1 MIADSGPSLTAR
13 RVAAHRLS
21 YERLEAPY
29 GDPAADDTL
38 TAAVA
43 AGVTVPHGPMHD
55 YLQARTRFFD
65 QTVVASIAEGF
76 RQIVIGG
83 AGYDG
88 RALRYAAPG
97 VRWFEI
103 DHPATQR
110 DKLAVLGELGLAE
123 REHVSFAAA
132 DFTVD
137 PVGDVLVAAGL
148 CPGER
153 ALFLLEGVAVY
164 LAAAD
169 LESLLGQF
177 RDVAAE
183 GSRLAISMPVTG
195 TRRSSRFRDTVA
207 GMGEP
212 ALSRFEPDE
221 AADLLARTG
230 WHART
235 PGGPRERLR
244 RAGLLVADAAP
255 RPAQAPAPAPAP
267 RPAPA
272 VAPAAAPAPGA
283 GAFVPVD
290 AARLPLSALL
300 SNAHVA
306 FTIEADN
313 EAEHR
318 MPHRTTAQGGGGAWL
333 TSLAMYEN
341 CLRHLDAD
349 TPRTLG
355 ELRNLARTGTNLDGM
370 RRWGYI
376 TITLP
381 GAASPL
387 TGHPKHRPGPDS
399 VLRLTAKGQAARE
412 VWAEVP
418 GLIEGRWRERF
429 GADVTG
435 RLRRALQEVAER
447 LDPALP
453 DTLPILGPGL
463 RARPVATPPPPS
475 SQPVAGLSLNALL
488 SRPLHAIALEFERES
503 TLSLALCANVL
514 RVLAAE
520 GTRLKDLPAL
530 TGVSK
535 ESIAMAMTVLEPA
548 GLAVTGK
555 EGRWQ
560 TVSRTAKGLSAQRV
574 HAEHLTA
581 CERAWQEPHDPAA
594 IRAIRE
600 VLEPLVAT
608 DGSTPPR
615 LFECLRPY
623 PGGWRASVRP
633 PTALPH
639 YPMVLHR
646 GGYPD
651 GSLHPQSL
659 RSPIATAGPRNRRKC
674 AARHFVSTS

>member
-43 AGVTVPHGPMHD
+43 AGVTVPHGAMHD

-65 QTVVASIAEGF
+65 RTVVASIAEGF

-110 DKLAVLGELGLAE
+110 DKLAVLGELGLGE

-244 RAGLLVADAAP
+244 RAGLLVADAVPRAADAVPRAADAAPGAADAAP
-255 RPAQAPAPAPAP
+255 RPADAARRAA
-267 RPAPA
+267 PAPA
-272 VAPAAAPAPGA
+272 VALAAAPAAGA

-300 SNAHVA
+300 SHALVA

-318 MPHRTTAQGGGGAWL
+318 LPHRTTGQGGGGAWL

-341 CLRHLDAD
+341 CLRYLDAD
-349 TPRTLG
+349 KPRTLG
-355 ELRNLARTGTNLDGM
+355 ELGNLARTGTNLDGM

-387 TGHPKHRPGPDS
+387 TAHPKQRPGPAS
-399 VLRLTAKGQAARE
+399 VLRLTAKGQVARD

-429 GADVTG
+429 GADVMG
-435 RLRRALQEVAER
+435 RLRQALQEVAER

-463 RARPVATPPPPS
+463 RARPVAPPPPPS
-475 SQPVAGLSLNALL
+475 SQPIAGLSLNALL
-488 SRPLHAIALEFERES
+488 SRPLHAMAVEFERDS

-530 TGVSK
+530 TGVSR

-560 TVSRTAKGLSAQRV
+560 TVSLTAKGLSAQRV

-623 PGGWRASVRP
+623 PEGWRASVRP
-633 PTALPH
+633 PIALPH

-651 GSLHPQSL
+651 GS
-659 RSPIATAGPRNRRKC
+659 
-674 AARHFVSTS
+674 